1 MYLTIYRFI
10 YGARAHMV
18 GRSVGR
24 SDAWLRAHFRQNYI
38 LEADGQKAETF
49 HTESTILI
57 TPAPGQKFTRPMSR
71 VIY

>member
-18 GRSVGR
+18 GRSDGR
-24 SDAWLRAHFRQNYI
+24 SDAWLRAHFRQIYI

-49 HTESTILI
+49 HKYHPDHASART
-57 TPAPGQKFTRPMSR
+57 K
-71 VIY
+71 VY